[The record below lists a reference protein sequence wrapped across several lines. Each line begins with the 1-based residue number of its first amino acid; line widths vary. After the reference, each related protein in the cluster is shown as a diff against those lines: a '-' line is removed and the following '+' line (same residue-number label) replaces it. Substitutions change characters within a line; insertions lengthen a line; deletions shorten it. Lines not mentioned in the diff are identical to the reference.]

1 MGMAKEKEDLKA
13 LQVNGNSNS
22 LSLSSESNNVTLN
35 DSKDGSNKPKAK
47 KGALWAMPIVPK
59 PPQKPNEKRKSQSS
73 IATSV
78 IPNSVP
84 AVSKKTESA
93 NSSSRPKNNSKEN
106 SSPTKSGKTAAND
119 NNDAGN
125 GALVDVWRQAFGAV
139 KPKKPV
145 EASPLNNKLLI
156 KQEID
161 AETCKKIT
169 YLDIPSEVRR
179 RPKPAFGGLIHFPPD
194 WERAVKRH
202 HGKCRLPNQLIRGI
216 KANPQILC
224 KNNVVYDNKQL
235 SPGGK
240 DMSSAP
246 ISQPS

>member
-1 MGMAKEKEDLKA
+1 MLFSCFFYFTIGMLDGTA
-13 LQVNGNSNS
+13 LQ
-22 LSLSSESNNVTLN
+22 
-35 DSKDGSNKPKAK
+35 
-47 KGALWAMPIVPK
+47 
-59 PPQKPNEKRKSQSS
+59 
-73 IATSV
+73 
-78 IPNSVP
+78 
-84 AVSKKTESA
+84 
-93 NSSSRPKNNSKEN
+93 NSSKLQHPVKPRHLSPNTKNNSKEN

-179 RPKPAFGGLIHFPPD
+179 KPKPAFGGLIHFPPD

-202 HGKCRLPNQLIRGI
+202 HEKCRLPNQLIRGM
-216 KANPQILC
+216 
-224 KNNVVYDNKQL
+224 VHF
-235 SPGGK
+235 
-240 DMSSAP
+240 
-246 ISQPS
+246 